1 MHDRKLHLRT
11 SALAVAAACV
21 AATAAALDPLE
32 FVAGWPIDAP
42 AGAEV
47 FDVPLTAEVYA
58 AAADVEQIAVLDAN
72 GAPLSFFRRSAPL
85 PASTERRIT
94 LEASPLYV
102 TGPEGQPTVG
112 VTTSVRG
119 TSVTV
124 TPGGAAEPAV
134 AAFVLDARAVTEA
147 PGTLE
152 LDWRALPQ
160 PFLADVR
167 VEQSSNLTDWRIVGN
182 AAVATLAIGGAEVR
196 HTRVPVRGAS
206 SGGYYR
212 ITAARA
218 ARDWYLQRAVLV
230 IAESAAATPPLTARV
245 SPLPASALPPD
256 AVPEALYFDSGATL
270 PVSALDLQFA
280 GDTGWART
288 DVAASTSLAGPWQP
302 IVYGELFYELTY
314 EGRQFASPAVVA
326 GRRELRYWRVVPT
339 APLRDA
345 RVELTLEFPQ
355 EHLRVGANAGAPF
368 MLVAGTTAEEAGPDP
383 TFAAVW
389 SEISSEARAVPL
401 ARLGARR
408 ELGGAASLTA
418 PQPFPWRTT
427 VLWAVLVGG
436 ALVVGGMAVRLA
448 REMQQK
454 PS

>member
-1 MHDRKLHLRT
+1 MYDRKVLVRT
-11 SALAVAAACV
+11 SAFGVAAACIT
-21 AATAAALDPLE
+21 ATAMALDPLE

-58 AAADVEQIAVLDAN
+58 AAADIEQVAVLDAN
-72 GAPLSFFRRSAPL
+72 GGPLSFFRRSAPL

-102 TGPEGQPTVG
+102 TGSGGAPAVG
-112 VTTSVRG
+112 VTTSERG

-124 TPGGAAEPAV
+124 TPGAPAEPGV
-134 AAFVLDARAVTEA
+134 VAFVLDARSVTEA
-147 PGTLE
+147 PSTLE

-167 VEQSSNLTDWRIVGN
+167 VEQSSDLTGWRVIGD
-182 AAVATLAIGGAEVR
+182 AAIATLAIGGAEVR

-206 SGGYYR
+206 PGGYYR
-212 ITAARA
+212 ITTERA

-230 IAESAAATPPLTARV
+230 IAESAAAMPPLTARV

-256 AVPEALYFDSGATL
+256 AAPEALYFDSGAVF
-270 PVSALDLQFA
+270 PVSALELEFA
-280 GDTGWART
+280 GDAGWARA
-288 DVAASTSLAGPWQP
+288 DVAASPSLAGPWQP
-302 IVYGELFYELTY
+302 IVKGELFYELAY
-314 EGRQFASPAVVA
+314 EGRQFANPSVVV
-326 GRRELRYWRVVPT
+326 GRRELRYWRVVPA
-339 APLRDA
+339 APLRDT
-345 RVELTLEFPQ
+345 RVELLLEFPQ

-368 MLVAGTTAEEAGPDP
+368 MLVAGTVADAGPDP

-389 SEISSEARAVPL
+389 SELLPQPGSVPL
-401 ARLGARR
+401 ARLGPRR
-408 ELGGAASLTA
+408 ELGGAAALTA
-418 PQPFPWRTT
+418 PKPFPWRTT

-436 ALVVGGMAVRLA
+436 ALVVGVMAVRLA
-448 REMQQK
+448 REMHAK